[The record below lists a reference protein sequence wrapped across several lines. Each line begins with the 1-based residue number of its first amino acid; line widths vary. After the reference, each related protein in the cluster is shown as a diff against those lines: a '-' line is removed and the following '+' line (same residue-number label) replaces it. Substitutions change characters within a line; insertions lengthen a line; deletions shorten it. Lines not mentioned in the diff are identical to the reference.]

1 MAHVGNIAD
10 QISRCLLQR
19 YLSSVF
25 QHNYPYANNL
35 RLSLLIFF
43 SLERKQTGT
52 PTLKHKQ
59 TDGLQDRG
67 TVPSLFRGN

>member
-1 MAHVGNIAD
+1 MAHPVGNIAD

-25 QHNYPYANNL
+25 QHNQTQTTWGYLYL
-35 RLSLLIFF
+35 FF
-43 SLERKQTGT
+43 SLESKQTGT

-59 TDGLQDRG
+59 MVGLQDRG
-67 TVPSLFRGN
+67 IVPSLFRGN